1 MPDLITAAQVAT
13 IKGVLPRQVA
23 RWVASGRLAYAQKL
37 DGKTGAYLFDPAAV
51 DAFDPRAEAEA
62 VKP

>member
-1 MPDLITAAQVAT
+1 MSNLLTSAQVAAM
-13 IKGVLPRQVA
+13 KGVLPRQVA